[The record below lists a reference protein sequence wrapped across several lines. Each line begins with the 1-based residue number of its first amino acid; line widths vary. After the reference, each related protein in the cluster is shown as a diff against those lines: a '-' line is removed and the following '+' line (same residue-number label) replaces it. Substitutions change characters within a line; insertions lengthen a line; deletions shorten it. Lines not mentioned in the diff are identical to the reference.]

1 MKKNGF
7 LLALAA
13 ALLLVA
19 CGDDSSSGPEGNGS
33 EELSSVEG
41 SSDAGSSAGGTSD
54 EGSSQGGTSQDSGSS
69 VEGSSE
75 GGSSEGGS
83 SGEASSSEE
92 LSSDSGDLV
101 WIPVPLQSEI
111 TKALPMTGL
120 VLWPDND
127 KLSSYKN
134 SIALEYSYCWPNKVV
149 KGRNADGSIKY
160 DWSWFES
167 LLNDVKSRDHQA
179 VVRFVYEYPNNT
191 EVGGKSN
198 KGLTAVPDYIK
209 KLDGY
214 EETYSANPG
223 GDGPTWYA
231 DWSHDSL
238 KAFTLRFYAEF
249 ARLYDKDPRIA
260 FLEVGFGH
268 WSEYHISGTTL
279 QLGKNFPD
287 KNFQEKFF
295 HHLDTAFKSLP
306 WMISIDAA
314 ETNRTPILEKAKL
327 KNMAFGLFDDSF
339 MHEGH
344 EIGSSDGYNEER
356 WNDFRY
362 AERWQISP
370 NGGEISY
377 FEDDDQLNFLNA
389 SGMYG
394 VTWEQAAAKYH
405 ITFMIANDAPEGRI
419 GTAARFLEASKTTGY
434 RFRVTSFE
442 SAGTKARATVKN
454 EGVAPI
460 YRDAYIAVNGTR
472 ASKSLKGLLPD
483 SSLTVTIPVSND
495 NLELTIESDY
505 LVGRPIEYNAELR

>member
-1 MKKNGF
+1 MKKTK
-7 LLALAA
+7 LLIALSA
-13 ALLLVA
+13 ALLLA
-19 CGDDSSSGPEGNGS
+19 SCGDDSSSSGPEGDGS
-33 EELSSVEG
+33 EELSSAEG
-41 SSDAGSSAGGTSD
+41 SSDAGSSAGGNPGGNSD
-54 EGSSQGGTSQDSGSS
+54 GGSQGGNSQDAN
-69 VEGSSE
+69 SSE
-75 GGSSEGGS
+75 TVS
-83 SGEASSSEE
+83 SSSE
-92 LSSDSGDLV
+92 DDGDLV
-101 WIPVPLQSEI
+101 WSPVPLQSEI

-120 VLWPDND
+120 VLWPDNG
-127 KLSSYKN
+127 KLSSYRN

-149 KGRNADGSIKY
+149 KGRNADGSVKY

-198 KGLTAVPDYIK
+198 KGQTAVPDYIK

-238 KAFTLRFYAEF
+238 KAFTLRFYADF
-249 ARLYDKDPRIA
+249 AKRYDKDPRIA

-279 QLGKNFPD
+279 QFGKNFPD

-314 ETNRTPILEKAKL
+314 ETERTPILEKAEL

-362 AERWQISP
+362 AERWRISP

-377 FEDDDQLNFLNA
+377 YEDSDQLNFLNP
-389 SGMYG
+389 SGMHG
-394 VTWEQAAAKYH
+394 VTWEDAASKYH
-405 ITFMIANDAPEGRI
+405 VTFMIANDAPEGRI
-419 GTAARFLEASKTTGY
+419 GTAARFLEASRSAGY

-442 SAGTKARATVKN
+442 RAGTKARATVKN

-460 YRDAYIAVNGTR
+460 YRDAYVAVNGTR
-472 ASKSLKGLLPD
+472 SNVSLKGLLPD
-483 SSLTVTIPVSND
+483 SSLTVTVPVSGD
-495 NLELTIESDY
+495 GLELTIESDY
-505 LVGRPIEYNAELR
+505 LVGRPIEYNADLR

>member
-13 ALLLVA
+13 ALLLAA

-33 EELSSVEG
+33 EELSSAAG
-41 SSDAGSSAGGTSD
+41 SSDPVSSAGG
-54 EGSSQGGTSQDSGSS
+54 G
-69 VEGSSE
+69 SE
-75 GGSSEGGS
+75 GGSSEEGGS
-83 SGEASSSEE
+83 QGGNSQSGNSSETVSSSSE
-92 LSSDSGDLV
+92 DDADLV
-101 WIPVPLQSEI
+101 WTPVPLQSEI

-127 KLSSYKN
+127 KLSSYRN

-149 KGRNADGSIKY
+149 KGRNADGSVKY

-179 VVRFVYEYPNNT
+179 VVRFVYEYPNND
-191 EVGGKSN
+191 EVDSRNLGA
-198 KGLTAVPDYIK
+198 TAVPEYIK

-223 GDGPTWYA
+223 DDGPTWYA

-279 QLGKNFPD
+279 RLGKNFPD

-295 HHLDTAFKSLP
+295 RHLDTAFKSLP

-314 ETNRTPILEKAKL
+314 ETVRTPILEKAEL

-377 FEDDDQLNFLNA
+377 FEDDDQLNFLKP

-405 ITFMIANDAPEGRI
+405 ITFMIANDAPGGRI
-419 GTAARFLEASKTTGY
+419 GTAARFLEASATTGY

-442 SAGTKARATVKN
+442 SAGTRARATVKN

-460 YRDAYIAVNGTR
+460 YRDAYVAVNGTR
-472 ASKSLKGLLPD
+472 ASRSLKGLLPD
-483 SSLTVTIPVSND
+483 SSLTVTIPVSGD
-495 NLELTIESDY
+495 DLELTIESDY
-505 LVGRPIEYNAELR
+505 LVGRPIEYNADLR